1 MSLYRR
7 VIDYLLPYWKHIL
20 LSAFSMF
27 FFALLSGAL
36 VWLMGPLMS
45 TLFETD
51 NYAMVS
57 GEAVPADTASGASGD
72 FSEGQKIASGFD
84 SLRERMKEFVNSL
97 IIADSKI
104 DTLANLCVAVVLI
117 ALFKSLFFY
126 TQGYFMAYAE
136 QRFIRNLRVDLFSRY
151 QKLSLSYFHG
161 TRTGQLISHVTNDVN
176 IVRESLD
183 QSFNRITRDPL
194 LAVIYIGFMFVI
206 SYKLL
211 LISILVLP
219 LTFTVMFLIGR
230 TLRRYSRVAQERMAD
245 VNTVLEENVSNMRI
259 VKGFNTDS
267 YEIGKFARQA
277 DDYFRTLLKISRVR
291 LLSNPTNELLGTLA
305 TVVILWFGGQKVL
318 AGSGLSASDFV
329 LFAFAMFSL
338 IAPVK
343 SLSNLHIKIQE
354 GMAAAERIFRVIDT
368 PIEVKE
374 ADDAVEKDSFED
386 RIVFEN
392 VFFSY
397 ENTPDV
403 LKDIDFTVKKGELI
417 AIVGP
422 SGAGKSTLCDLIPRF
437 YDPSSGRIVMDGI
450 DLRKI
455 ELKSLRSLLGI
466 VTQETML
473 FNDTIYNNVT
483 YGLDDV
489 NRKKV
494 EDACRIANAYDFIT
508 AFDKGFDT
516 PIGNKGVMLSGG
528 QRQRLAIARAVL
540 RDPDILIFDE
550 ATSSLDTE
558 SEQLVQEAID
568 RLLKGRTTFVIAHRL
583 STILNADKILV
594 VENGSLVESGT
605 HRELLASQ
613 GLYRRLYKLQFK
625 AEVSH
630 GA

>member
-45 TLFETD
+45 TLFETG

-57 GEAVPADTASGASGD
+57 GEAVPADTASGTSGD
-72 FSEGQKIASGFD
+72 LSEGQKIASGFD

-97 IIADSKI
+97 IIADSKL

-151 QKLSLSYFHG
+151 QKLSLNYFHG

-392 VFFSY
+392 VSFSY

-455 ELKSLRSLLGI
+455 KLKSLRSLLGI

-483 YGLDDV
+483 YGLDDI

>member
-1 MSLYRR
+1 
-7 VIDYLLPYWKHIL
+7 
-20 LSAFSMF
+20 
-27 FFALLSGAL
+27 
-36 VWLMGPLMS
+36 
-45 TLFETD
+45 
-51 NYAMVS
+51 
-57 GEAVPADTASGASGD
+57 
-72 FSEGQKIASGFD
+72 
-84 SLRERMKEFVNSL
+84 MKEFVNSL

-318 AGSGLSASDFV
+318 DGSGLSASDFV

-392 VFFSY
+392 VSFSY

-455 ELKSLRSLLGI
+455 KLKSLRSLLGI

-483 YGLDDV
+483 YGLDDI

-594 VENGSLVESGT
+594 IENGSLVESGT

>member
-57 GEAVPADTASGASGD
+57 GEAVPADTASGTSGD

-318 AGSGLSASDFV
+318 DGSGLSASDFV

-392 VFFSY
+392 VSFSY

-455 ELKSLRSLLGI
+455 KLKSLRSLLGI

-483 YGLDDV
+483 YGLDDI

-594 VENGSLVESGT
+594 IENGSLVESGT